1 MMADQFTELAEP
13 FVLGMLEEKEAR
25 QFQQHLAAGC
35 RKCRQAVDEAKR
47 VVHALPFA
55 VPQNEPPA
63 ELKRRLLATI
73 GADANDAKMRPAAEK
88 SEERRSGPATIRS
101 MPQRTFVQR
110 VRGTLAWA
118 AVFLLFAVGY
128 GYFVQRDLIRQL
140 RQQLALQEQQLNERN
155 AEIKLLTFELER
167 QKTVIEQIKTSNAPR
182 LLLVDLKGT
191 EVKSSGGIKI
201 LLDPQTAGGSFIA
214 YNLPVLP
221 DEHDYQ
227 LWFLKNGKP
236 FDAGVFHVNE
246 KGEFI
251 GEVQHLPETLTGI
264 AAFAITREPKGGR
277 PTPTMPIYWVGA
289 VQEG

>member
-1 MMADQFTELAEP
+1 MADQFTELAGP
-13 FVLGMLEEKEAR
+13 FVLDMLEEKEAQ
-25 QFQQHLAAGC
+25 QFQQHLVTGC
-35 RKCRQAVDEAKR
+35 RECRQAMDEAKL
-47 VVHALPFA
+47 VAQALPFA
-55 VPQNEPPA
+55 VPQHEPPA
-63 ELKRRLLATI
+63 ELKQRLLATI
-73 GADANDAKMRPAAEK
+73 GAEASAVEMRPAAETREA
-88 SEERRSGPATIRS
+88 SRSGPATIRS
-101 MPQRTFVQR
+101 MPQRTFAQR

-140 RQQLALQEQQLNERN
+140 RQQLALQEQQLNEGN

-167 QKTVIEQIKTSNAPR
+167 QRTVIEQIKTSNAPR

-191 EVKSSGGIKI
+191 EVKPSGGVKI

-214 YNLPVLP
+214 YDLPALP

-227 LWFLKNGKP
+227 LWFLKDGKP

-251 GEVQHLPETLTGI
+251 GEVQHLPGTLAGI
-264 AAFAITREPKGGR
+264 TAFAITREPKGGR
-277 PTPTMPIYWVGA
+277 PTPTMPIYWLGA

>member
-1 MMADQFTELAEP
+1 MADQFTELAEP

-35 RKCRQAVDEAKR
+35 RECRQAVDEAKR

-55 VPQNEPPA
+55 VPQNEPPV

-73 GADANDAKMRPAAEK
+73 GAEATAVKTRPAVEK
-88 SEERRSGPATIRS
+88 RDESRSGPATIRS
-101 MPQRTFVQR
+101 MPQRTFAQR

-128 GYFVQRDLIRQL
+128 GYFLQRDFIKQL
-140 RQQLALQEQQLNERN
+140 QQQLSASN
-155 AEIKLLTFELER
+155 AEIKLLQFEMER
-167 QKTVIEQIKTSNAPR
+167 QKTVIEQIRKSNAPR

-191 EVKSSGGIKI
+191 EVKPSGGIKI

-214 YNLPVLP
+214 YDLPALP

-227 LWFLKNGKP
+227 LWFLKDGKP

-251 GEVQHLPETLTGI
+251 GAVQHLPGTLAGI
-264 AAFAITREPKGGR
+264 TAFAITREPKGGR

>member
-25 QFQQHLAAGC
+25 QFQQHLATGC
-35 RKCRQAVDEAKR
+35 RECRQAVDEAKR
-47 VVHALPFA
+47 VVYALPFA

-63 ELKRRLLATI
+63 ELRQRLLATI
-73 GADANDAKMRPAAEK
+73 AAEANLVQVRPAAEK
-88 SEERRSGPATIRS
+88 REESRSGPATIRS

-118 AVFLLFAVGY
+118 AVFLLVAVGY
-128 GYFVQRDLIRQL
+128 GYFLQRDFIKQL
-140 RQQLALQEQQLNERN
+140 QQQLSASN
-155 AEIKLLTFELER
+155 AEIKLLQFEMER
-167 QKTVIEQIKTSNAPR
+167 QKTVIEQIRKSNAPR

-191 EVKSSGGIKI
+191 EVKPSGGIKI
-201 LLDPQTAGGSFIA
+201 LLDPQISGGSFIA
-214 YNLPVLP
+214 YGLPALP

-227 LWFLKNGKP
+227 LWFLKDGKP
-236 FDAGVFHVNE
+236 FNAGVFHVNE

-251 GEVQHLPETLTGI
+251 GEVQHLPETLAGI
-264 AAFAITREPKGGR
+264 TAFAITREPKGGR